1 MDIHPLKLPGT
12 FEITLAPNRD
22 DRGYFMRVYDE
33 DIYAEYGLSTAWVQ
47 ENQSLS
53 FHKGTVRGLHYQKP
67 PHAETKLV
75 RAVAGEIYD
84 VFVDLRTESST
95 FGQWDAVVLSAEKLN
110 MVYIPKGFAHGFCSL
125 VDNSVV
131 GYRVDSA
138 YAPNSEGGLLWN
150 DPELAIEWP
159 EVSPHI
165 SKKDAAL
172 PGMENFDSPF

>member
-95 FGQWDAVVLSAEKLN
+95 FGLWDAVVLSA
-110 MVYIPKGFAHGFCSL
+110 
-125 VDNSVV
+125 
-131 GYRVDSA
+131 
-138 YAPNSEGGLLWN
+138 
-150 DPELAIEWP
+150 
-159 EVSPHI
+159 
-165 SKKDAAL
+165 
-172 PGMENFDSPF
+172 

>member
-1 MDIHPLKLPGT
+1 
-12 FEITLAPNRD
+12 
-22 DRGYFMRVYDE
+22 
-33 DIYAEYGLSTAWVQ
+33 
-47 ENQSLS
+47 
-53 FHKGTVRGLHYQKP
+53 
-67 PHAETKLV
+67 
-75 RAVAGEIYD
+75 
-84 VFVDLRTESST
+84 
-95 FGQWDAVVLSAEKLN
+95 
-110 MVYIPKGFAHGFCSL
+110 